1 MQVFELKNAIC
12 VHFYGKSNMSK
23 IFCLGFEPG
32 GRAATYT
39 HKKSVKFVC
48 PHAPKGLRNARHQ
61 SQ

>member
-12 VHFYGKSNMSK
+12 VHFCGKSNMSK
-23 IFCLGFEPG
+23 IVCLSFKPG
-32 GRAATYT
+32 DA

>member
-1 MQVFELKNAIC
+1 MVFQ
-12 VHFYGKSNMSK
+12 HFIVQYPCDYVSFTLQILQSFKDRK
-23 IFCLGFEPG
+23 DI
-32 GRAATYT
+32 